1 MLNEFRKTIVK
12 VLHLRS
18 VVGYNSLV
26 FALKK
31 TPLIGKILPDRLY
44 KMTFLKVIYWVLH
57 VVREVFALF
66 LTKMAGISL
75 VYLASLAVVSL
86 YKAAERLGDMSV
98 KYAFGMFSLLFFL
111 VYAFYGVVL
120 NVKIFE
126 KTTEKEYLVF
136 MIRMNAKKLNNTLFA
151 YDLARM
157 LIGYLLIGII
167 PAVFGVP
174 VWCWLGIPVLA
185 VFIKLFGAGLLAFRY
200 RLKSRHHK
208 LLKGTAAGDFL
219 KLVLII
225 FPIPPVFIMITGGYY
240 VPAYILLLISAAL
253 TVGGILGLNELIK
266 AGPDLHR
273 RALHDGEILE
283 KETVRAA
290 KANTRSFKRIK
301 AKGTV
306 KDSKKGFKFLNALF
320 VKRHFK
326 MLVVKPIVCAFIILA
341 FTLLIVVLSIMEY
354 NEQFGPENCL
364 NMVLLN
370 IRNLI
375 LCRGYEDPLTTYVP
389 DSAALFFRN
398 AVQYHL
404 LTVMIPMAI
413 SDNSFKST
421 QAMYINCDNSLMT
434 FSFFKQRKMIMKLFD
449 IRLRQLISFNILPVF
464 AMAFSLN
471 LILFS
476 TGGQEY
482 PFQYL
487 MTFVIIM
494 SMSVIYSTYWL
505 VIYYLFQPFT
515 TTVIVK
521 SGAYNA
527 AYVIVSILLSVIVW
541 FRVHSL
547 VLAAILVVFAAL
559 FVFFMRMLVSNKAPK
574 TWKVKV

>member
-1 MLNEFRKTIVK
+1 MLKEFRKILVK

-31 TPLIGKILPDRLY
+31 TPLIGKIIPDRLY
-44 KMTFLKVIYWVLH
+44 KTTFLKVIYWVLH
-57 VVREVFALF
+57 VIREVFALF
-66 LTKMAGISL
+66 LTKMSGISL
-75 VYLASLAVVSL
+75 VYFSALTVTML
-86 YKAAERLGDMSV
+86 YKSADMLGTMSSQ
-98 KYAFGMFSLLFFL
+98 YLFGTFALLFFF
-111 VYAFYGVVL
+111 VYAFFGLVL

-126 KTTEKEYLVF
+126 KTTEKDYLVF
-136 MIRMNAKKLNNTLFA
+136 MIRMNAKKLNNTLFT

-157 LIGYLLIGII
+157 FIGYLMIGII

-174 VWCWLGIPVLA
+174 VWCWLGIPVLS
-185 VFIKLFGAGLLAFRY
+185 VFIKLFGAGFLAFRY
-200 RLKSRHHK
+200 ELKSRHHK
-208 LLKGTAAGDFL
+208 LLKGSAAGDFL
-219 KLVLII
+219 KIVMIVV
-225 FPIPPVFIMITGGYY
+225 PIPPLFIMITGGYY
-240 VPAYILLLISAAL
+240 VPAYILLLISAVL
-253 TVGGILGLNELIK
+253 TVFGILGLIELIK

-306 KDSKKGFKFLNALF
+306 KGNKKGFEFLNALF

-326 MLVVKPIVCAFIILA
+326 MLAVKPIVCALIILA
-341 FTLLIVVLSIMEY
+341 VTLLFTILTIMEY
-354 NEQFGPENCL
+354 YEQNGPENGL

-375 LCRGYEDPLTTYVP
+375 LCRGYEDPLVTYVP
-389 DSAALFFRN
+389 DSASLFFRN
-398 AVQYHL
+398 IVQNHL
-404 LTVMIPMAI
+404 LAFVIPLAI

-449 IRLRQLISFNILPVF
+449 IRLKQLVSFNVLP
-464 AMAFSLN
+464 AIALAIGSN
-471 LILFS
+471 LILFA
-476 TGGQEY
+476 TGGQDY

-487 MTFVIIM
+487 MTFVITIC
-494 SMSVIYSTYWL
+494 MSVIYSTYWL

-515 TTVIVK
+515 TTVSVK

-527 AYVIVSILLSVIVW
+527 AYVCVSIILSVIVW
-541 FRVHSL
+541 FRADSL
-547 VLAAILVVFAAL
+547 ILAVILVAAAVL
-559 FVFFMRMLVSNKAPK
+559 FVFFMRMLVSKKAPK
-574 TWKVKV
+574 TWKVKA

>member
-31 TPLIGKILPDRLY
+31 SPLIGKILPDRLY
-44 KMTFLKVIYWVLH
+44 KMTFLKVIYWVSH

-375 LCRGYEDPLTTYVP
+375 LCRGYEDPLTTCVP
-389 DSAALFFRN
+389 DSAALFFRKYRRRRHGPHRPASRPDN
-398 AVQYHL
+398 A
-404 LTVMIPMAI
+404 PA
-413 SDNSFKST
+413 S
-421 QAMYINCDNSLMT
+421 ASL
-434 FSFFKQRKMIMKLFD
+434 R
-449 IRLRQLISFNILPVF
+449 P
-464 AMAFSLN
+464 
-471 LILFS
+471 
-476 TGGQEY
+476 
-482 PFQYL
+482 
-487 MTFVIIM
+487 
-494 SMSVIYSTYWL
+494 
-505 VIYYLFQPFT
+505 
-515 TTVIVK
+515 
-521 SGAYNA
+521 
-527 AYVIVSILLSVIVW
+527 
-541 FRVHSL
+541 
-547 VLAAILVVFAAL
+547 
-559 FVFFMRMLVSNKAPK
+559 
-574 TWKVKV
+574 